1 MLPVTFTLQ
10 RTKKPRRAW
19 LSDNYDCVRLFIQKI
34 EYVFFDALMNI
45 RYIGFKKLLS

>member
-19 LSDNYDCVRLFIQKI
+19 LSDNYDCVRLFIQKFKNI
-34 EYVFFDALMNI
+34 FFDTLMNI
-45 RYIGFKKLLS
+45 GDICFKKLFS